1 LSTDATNT
9 DGETIMTF
17 GRILGSVFAAAALTV
32 APAGAALGYGGADE
46 EVVVTDTNPA
56 PGESFE
62 VVVDAGADSPEAT
75 LTITSSDPSVPD
87 SVIEIA
93 GTQSMTKATTPAGT
107 ATFTVTLYVEDT
119 YTLVGTDADGN
130 VVGESTVV
138 VGDGEP
144 GEPGGDGDGGEEAAG
159 GGGGSNAGAILP
171 ATGADTTT
179 TLVGLGG
186 GLLVLGG
193 VVALMLSRRRNAQ
206 LG

>member
-1 LSTDATNT
+1 
-9 DGETIMTF
+9 MTF

-32 APAGAALGYGGADE
+32 APAGAAFGYGGADE
-46 EVVVTDTNPA
+46 EVVVTETNPA

-87 SVIEIA
+87 DAIEIA
-93 GTQSMTKATTPAGT
+93 GTQSMTKATTAGV
-107 ATFTVTLYVEDT
+107 AEFTVTLYVEDT
-119 YTLVGTDADGN
+119 YTLVGTDVDGN

-144 GEPGGDGDGGEEAAG
+144 GEADGGGDAGEETAAG
-159 GGGGSNAGAILP
+159 GGGSNTGAILP

-193 VVALMLSRRRNAQ
+193 AAALVISRRRNAQ